1 MTRNLRLTFVL
12 GTIAVLAIACGGKPA
27 ASELTDP
34 TAILQAAAT
43 TTAAAKTVHLDVKAD
58 GSLALDVLG
67 TGSGTPLQLTG
78 STATGDVDLKG
89 GDARVTFALP
99 GILGLRGELIAVDGT
114 GYLKTSLT
122 GPQYRSM
129 ALGGGAVALPSGSP
143 DTASMLSALSTFL
156 AKPELAPTKGADVA
170 CGGTTCY
177 AITISLT
184 PEEIAALSKDAG
196 SLALPSALPVPM
208 PSLGELGVDLTIQVE
223 KDTTR
228 LAGVKAVIG
237 SGTPAASG
245 STGAGDMTVDVTF
258 SKWDEAVSIAAPPA
272 DQVAPAN

>member
-12 GTIAVLAIACGGKPA
+12 GTIAVLAVACGGKPA

-43 TTAAAKTVHLDVKAD
+43 TTAAAKTVHLDVTAD
-58 GSLALDVLG
+58 GALNLDLMG

-156 AKPELAPTKGADVA
+156 AKPELAPTKGADVE

-184 PEEIAALSKDAG
+184 PEEIAALSKDTG
-196 SLALPSALPVPM
+196 SIALPSALPVPM
-208 PSLGELGVDLTIQVE
+208 PDLGDLGVDLTIQVE

-228 LAGVKAVIG
+228 LAGVKAVVG

-245 STGAGDMTVDVTF
+245 SPNAGDMTVNVAF
-258 SKWDEAVSIAAPPA
+258 SKWDETVTITAPPA
-272 DQVAPAN
+272 DQVAPAS